1 MWQGIA
7 DRTFMNVVDE
17 LEDIL
22 DRLYTHQGVLAKRSD
37 KLDVVIESINEFL
50 DEPNEDP
57 EE

>member
-1 MWQGIA
+1 
-7 DRTFMNVVDE
+7 MNVVDE